1 MPANAGFL
9 FSCSLCVNHM
19 YSVTL
24 SPCDGDAQVCGFTQ
38 DFDTL
43 EAAQACFNDYN
54 SLSHYD
60 GEPFDLFLDKD
71 GSPLFDNIKS

>member
-1 MPANAGFL
+1 
-9 FSCSLCVNHM
+9 M

-24 SPCDGDAQVCGFTQ
+24 SPCDGDSQVSGFTQ

-43 EAAQACFNDYN
+43 EAAQSVFNDYN
-54 SLSHYD
+54 SLSDYG

-71 GSPLFDNIKS
+71 GSPVSDNLKS